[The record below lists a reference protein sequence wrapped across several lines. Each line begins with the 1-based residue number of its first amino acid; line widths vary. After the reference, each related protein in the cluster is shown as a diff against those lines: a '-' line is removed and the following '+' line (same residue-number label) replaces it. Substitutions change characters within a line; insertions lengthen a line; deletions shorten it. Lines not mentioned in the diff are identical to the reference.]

1 MARLS
6 LAEAT
11 QGTQGVLLR
20 GNPEGVVESYSID
33 TRTLKPGDLF
43 FALTGPSH
51 DAHRFVPEAMAKGA
65 GAVVI
70 SRGRAGDF
78 PGEAAVIRVPDTTL
92 ALQDLGSWVRRRM
105 AAKVLGIT
113 GSTGKTTTKEMT
125 AAVMEEAMPTLKS
138 AGNLNN
144 TFGLPLCLLALE
156 PRHRAAVL
164 EMGMSYPGELTKL
177 AAIADPDVGVLTN
190 VYPVHLEHFP
200 SLAAIADAKGEL
212 FRGMRDDA
220 VAVYNADDPEATRV
234 VLPFRGR
241 KVGFGFSEKA
251 EVRAGALT
259 SLPSGSTRFRLD
271 GIGSELELEIPFPGR
286 HHVANALAAA
296 AAAHAAGADGDS
308 VRRGLE
314 RTRPL
319 PMRGAL
325 LRMKG
330 EVRVLDETY
339 NSNPKAME
347 RTLET
352 LALIPAERKVVAAGD
367 MLELGPTAAEA
378 HRAMGEQVARSGAA
392 LFVAVGELSRLA
404 AEGARAAGMAEVR
417 HFPDSA
423 AAAAWTAAAVR
434 PGDLVLVKGSR
445 GMAMERIVQ
454 AIRSSLGMEEA

>member
-1 MARLS
+1 VARVSLS
-6 LAEAT
+6 EAT
-11 QGTQGVLLR
+11 RGTEGVLLR
-20 GNPEGVVESYSID
+20 GDPEATVESYSID

-43 FALTGPSH
+43 FALVGPNH
-51 DAHRFVPEAMAKGA
+51 DAHRFVPEAIRKGA
-65 GAVVI
+65 AVVVI

-78 PGEAAVIRVPDTTL
+78 PGAAVLRVPDTTR
-92 ALQDLGSWVRRRM
+92 ALQDLGGWVRRRQPV
-105 AAKVLGIT
+105 KVLGIT

-144 TFGLPLCLLALE
+144 AFGLPLCLLELE

-200 SLAAIADAKGEL
+200 SVAAIADAKGEL

-234 VLPFRGR
+234 VLPFPGR
-241 KVGFGFSEKA
+241 KIGFGFSEKA
-251 EVRAGALT
+251 EVRATGLA
-259 SLPSGSTRFRLD
+259 SLPAGSTRFRLSGTGED
-271 GIGSELELEIPFPGR
+271 LEPEIPFPGR

-296 AAAHAAGADGDS
+296 AAAHAAGADGS
-308 VRRGLE
+308 AILRGLA

-330 EVRVLDETY
+330 DVRVLDETY

-352 LALIPAERKVVAAGD
+352 LSRMPAVRKVVAAGD
-367 MLELGPTAAEA
+367 MLELGPAGKEA
-378 HRAMGEQVARSGAA
+378 HRVMGEEVARSGAA
-392 LFVAVGELSRLA
+392 LFVAVGELSELA
-404 AEGARAAGMAEVR
+404 AQSARAAGLAEVR

-423 AAAAWTAAAVR
+423 AAAAWTAAALR
-434 PGDLVLVKGSR
+434 PGDLILVKGSR
-445 GMAMERIVQ
+445 GMAMERIVE